1 MADLEQH
8 RPIGLAKPTRV
19 LVTLASAGVAA
30 WAIWAG
36 RGFLGPLILA
46 AVLVIVAHPV
56 RRPLDRRGLPRWLG
70 TVVVVATAYAII
82 AVLGVVIVLA
92 LGQFA
97 RVLTDYASELQKSS
111 GGVAEFLGTLG
122 FDPAS
127 ADTVGGWLQPDAI
140 LHGVFNAGKQLVGLG
155 AALFFVLGYVWFM
168 AIDARR
174 LAEMPD
180 ELAAKQPM
188 RVRSFRGF
196 VDGTAR
202 YYVVNT
208 IFGAIVAIIDGLAI
222 WAIGIPLPFVW
233 AVLAFVTNYIPN
245 VGFVI
250 GLLPPFVLALV
261 IGGWGMG
268 LLVLAL
274 YAVVN
279 VVVQELIQPHFV
291 ARTVR
296 LSVTLTFFSV
306 VLWSV
311 LLGPIGAILAVP
323 LSLLVRFLLIGDD
336 KGAALARWL
345 TWDTEDPP

>member
-1 MADLEQH
+1 MADPEQESAQ
-8 RPIGLAKPTRV
+8 GLARPTRV
-19 LVTLASAGVAA
+19 LLTLAASGVAA

-70 TVVVVATAYAII
+70 TVAVVVTAYAII
-82 AVLGVVIVLA
+82 VVLGVVIVLA

-97 RVLTDYASELQKSS
+97 QVLTDYTSELQKSS
-111 GGVAEFLGTLG
+111 SAVADFLGTLG

-127 ADTVGGWLQPDAI
+127 ADAVGGWLQPDAI
-140 LHGVFNAGKQLVGLG
+140 LHTVFTAGTQLIGLG

-168 AIDARR
+168 AVDARR
-174 LAEMPD
+174 FAEIPAD
-180 ELAAKQPM
+180 LAAKNAM
-188 RVRSFRGF
+188 KVRTFREF
-196 VDGTAR
+196 VDGTGR

-233 AVLAFVTNYIPN
+233 AVLAFVTNYVPN

-261 IGGWGMG
+261 IGGWSMG

-274 YAVVN
+274 YVVVN
-279 VVVQELIQPHFV
+279 VVVQELIQPRFV
-291 ARTVR
+291 AKTVR

-306 VLWSV
+306 VLWTV
-311 LLGPIGAILAVP
+311 LLGPVGAILAVP
-323 LSLLVRFLLIGDD
+323 LSLLMRFLLIGDD
-336 KGAALARWL
+336 RDAALARWL
-345 TWDTEDPP
+345 TWDT